1 MSRST
6 WFAES
11 ASECTPSA
19 SMDADPEKKAAMN
32 LVTAIPR
39 LAPRAARMAR
49 VPPDALMLSFWSNR
63 SRHRGR
69 EGVAPGGAVLI
80 TAEEPLLPLLAGA
93 VGPRLRVGVRA
104 LDAVVADG
112 GRGAQRVPDL
122 GVGDLLEQRRSRRV
136 VRPGGGRGPRPGVAV
151 GLQLGPHASG
161 RRPGLSVLR
170 LLQHAG
176 QVLDVVAPL
185 VRDDVELGERS
196 AGRAVLVA
204 EVGVEAGV
212 EVDGRVVRAVE

>member
-19 SMDADPEKKAAMN
+19 SIDADPEKKAAMN

-49 VPPDALMLSFWSNR
+49 VPPDALMLSFWPNR

-69 EGVAPGGAVLI
+69 EGVAAGGAVLV

-104 LDAVVADG
+104 LDAVVADRG
-112 GRGAQRVPDL
+112 CGAQRIPDL
-122 GVGDLLEQRRSRRV
+122 SIGDLLEQRRPGGV
-136 VRPGGGRGPRPGVAV
+136 VRAGGGRGPRPGVAV
-151 GLQLGPHASG
+151 GLQLRPHAAG
-161 RRPGLSVLR
+161 RGPGQAVLR
-170 LLQHAG
+170 LLQHPV

-185 VRDDVELGERS
+185 VRDHIEL
-196 AGRAVLVA
+196 
-204 EVGVEAGV
+204 
-212 EVDGRVVRAVE
+212 